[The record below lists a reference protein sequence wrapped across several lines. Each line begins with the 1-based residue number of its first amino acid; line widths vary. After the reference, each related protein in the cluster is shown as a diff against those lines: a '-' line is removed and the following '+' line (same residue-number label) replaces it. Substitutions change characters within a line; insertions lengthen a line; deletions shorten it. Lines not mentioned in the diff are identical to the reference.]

1 MAHLKLR
8 YDMKPYGTKVITPQT
23 TTHITKSFQI
33 YSESDIITQF
43 GALFDAKICVFQRN
57 FRILHRSLSPTKH

>member
-1 MAHLKLR
+1 MAHLRLR
-8 YDMKPYGTKVITPQT
+8 YDMKLYGTKVITQQAT
-23 TTHITKSFQI
+23 TNVIKNFQI
-33 YSESDIITQF
+33 YSESDVITQF

>member
-8 YDMKPYGTKVITPQT
+8 YDMKPYGTKVITQQA

-33 YSESDIITQF
+33 YSESDVITQTYDVSS
-43 GALFDAKICVFQRN
+43 AQQRVY
-57 FRILHRSLSPTKH
+57 LYPY